1 MIERF
6 INKLQIS
13 LNLDKEGLVF
23 PDKKTD
29 ASLKNEESVF
39 KIGNFIVIS
48 ENHAHSI
55 RSSISPIFSF
65 NLDNPEES
73 KKIKKIRRRGRAFDH
88 SKKII
93 FNK

>member
-48 ENHAHSI
+48 ENHAYSI

-65 NLDNPEES
+65 NLDDQKEVAKYKRICYWYGTPGS
-73 KKIKKIRRRGRAFDH
+73 SQCFSQYI
-88 SKKII
+88 
-93 FNK
+93 